1 MKVCLA
7 PNQTLDPT
15 APLDAEGGLVFLPI
29 AHRSVRTHEEAS
41 HQATHRTLRGAVH
54 AYARDPS
61 ERNAVMVEA
70 TVEALRRQR
79 TRSRS

>member
-1 MKVCLA
+1 MKVCLT
-7 PNQTLDPT
+7 PNQTLDST
-15 APLDAEGGLVFLPI
+15 APLDAEGGLVLPI
-29 AHRSVRTHEEAS
+29 PHRSVRMHEEAS
-41 HQATHRTLRGAVH
+41 HQATHRTLRRAVH

-79 TRSRS
+79 TSSRS

>member
-1 MKVCLA
+1 MKVCLT

-15 APLDAEGGLVFLPI
+15 APLDAEGGLVLPI
-29 AHRSVRTHEEAS
+29 AYRSVRMHEEAS
-41 HQATHRTLRGAVH
+41 HQATHRTLRRAVH

-79 TRSRS
+79 TGSRS